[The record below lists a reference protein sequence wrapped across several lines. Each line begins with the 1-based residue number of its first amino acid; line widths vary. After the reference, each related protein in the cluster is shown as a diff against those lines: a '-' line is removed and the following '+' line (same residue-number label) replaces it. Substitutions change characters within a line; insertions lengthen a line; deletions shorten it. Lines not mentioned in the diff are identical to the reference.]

1 MHFLDDFIP
10 TVTPSL
16 AKAVEAVNDNL
27 EATRKLVETVSNLTA
42 LGVIALIVVLGI
54 LYVVFVARKRTTD
67 NDTVRLQV
75 EQTGRLIQQIEAER
89 KERGEL
95 LTRLLDRDEKRE
107 DNVLEIVKQSR
118 DGLTEVKAIVTAFN
132 SRDIQNVGVVTNL
145 EKAVSQMRDEGSEP
159 VKVIRA
165 NTDSILKNS
174 SQLLNAVDNLTANQ
188 VRSEDYSTSITELK
202 LAISA
207 LQASVDQFIKRRTD
221 TIPQITAV
229 TPSVQL

>member
-1 MHFLDDFIP
+1 MHFLDDIIP
-10 TVTPSL
+10 TATPSL
-16 AKAVEAVNDNL
+16 TKAVEAVNDNL

-42 LGVIALIVVLGI
+42 LGVIAMIVLLGI
-54 LYVVFVARKRTTD
+54 LYVVFVARKRTSD
-67 NDTVRLQV
+67 NDTVKLQA

-118 DGLTEVKAIVTAFN
+118 DGLAEIKAIVTAFN
-132 SRDIQNVGVVTNL
+132 SRDIQHTGVMTNL
-145 EKAVSQMRDEGSEP
+145 ERAVSQMRDEGSEP
-159 VKVIRA
+159 VKIIRA

-174 SQLLNAVDNLTANQ
+174 SQLLNAVDNLSANQ
-188 VRSEDYSTSITELK
+188 VRSEDFNTSVTELR

-207 LQASVDQFIKRRTD
+207 LQASVEGFIKRRTD